1 MKLLLTSSGFTNDS
15 IVQAL
20 KDLVGKPFEDLSVA
34 FIPTAANGEEGDK
47 WWVLDDMLKTQKLGW
62 AFFDI
67 VDFSA
72 LPRSIWLRRLQ
83 SVDVLVFGGG
93 STYHLMQCIETSGFR
108 EAFSQVMKDK
118 VYVGI
123 SAGSMITTRE
133 VQFGWDERFY
143 GVEAPLKKGEGL
155 GLVDFH
161 IMPHLY
167 PSDFPK
173 VTLGNIAQLTGE
185 VEEPIYAIDNDTAVV
200 VTDNQISVVSEG
212 QWQKFN

>member
-1 MKLLLTSSGFTNDS
+1 MKLLLTSAGFTNDT
-15 IVQAL
+15 IVEAL
-20 KDLVGKPFEDLSVA
+20 KDLVEKPFEELSVA
-34 FIPTAANGEEGDK
+34 FIPTEANVENGDK

-62 AFFDI
+62 ASFDI

-108 EAFSQVMKDK
+108 EVFESTMKDK

-133 VQFGWDERFY
+133 VQFGWDEKFY
-143 GVEAPLKKGEGL
+143 GVETPLKKGEGL
-155 GLVDFH
+155 GLVNFH

-173 VTLGNIAQLTGE
+173 VTLENISQLAGE
-185 VEEPIYAIDNDTAVV
+185 VVEPIYAIDNDTAVV
-200 VTDNQISVVSEG
+200 VKDNEISVVSEG